1 MVPYVTG
8 TFLSALLVCACSL
21 AEPNITV
28 LLFIYL
34 LIWLHRALV
43 AAGGLFVVLWVI
55 FHCSAVLSCG
65 TQAQWW

>member
-1 MVPYVTG
+1 MLC
-8 TFLSALLVCACSL
+8 LSALVHWLN
-21 AEPNITV
+21 EPFGQPNITV

-55 FHCSAVLSCG
+55 FHCGALLSCG